1 MMVIHRAGALPGR
14 EQPATRGGAV
24 VGTYRIIRRLAVG
37 GMAEVFLGKMV
48 GAEGFEKPVA
58 VKRILPSFG
67 QDESFIHLFLREAK
81 VCVALQHANV
91 VQVLD
96 LGAVKGQYYMVM
108 EFVDGENLRALLKA
122 ARTRPLAL
130 GLREVCFITQQV
142 AEGLA
147 YAHSRTDASG
157 TPLNIVHRDVNP
169 SNVMIGGNGEIKLA
183 DFGIAKV
190 ADGHQETQAG
200 VLKGK
205 INYLSPEQ
213 VLNKPVD
220 QRSDIFL
227 LGLLLHEL
235 LSGRQ
240 LLQGTQLQIVQQL
253 SAFNERALE
262 PIPGVPAPLWSILQ
276 RALAFSPAGR
286 FRTAHEF
293 SSALQ
298 SFLFDHRLR
307 VGTTDIASLFGRAF
321 PARRS
326 PLEDLPGARGEEIH
340 LESRDTPRGVAPPV
354 LQPFSSALPPAATTL
369 IRATP
374 APGSGRAPA
383 PPPLPRSAQEPTRVS
398 AGSEPLPAP
407 APYRPTARS
416 RAGRRIGDI
425 LLARG
430 MLTSDQLT
438 QALTLQKRAGG
449 KLGQV
454 LVGERLVEAEELV
467 RALSE
472 QSGLPHISSER
483 LHTMPVPVELT
494 RLMPMELCEKL
505 CAVPVALRS
514 RELYCAMLEPRDLK
528 VLDTLKFATGS
539 ISVHGLFATEPAIR
553 RAIRRFYL
561 GEEAREEPEDKS
573 ETSFNRERVLNF
585 VERFTGRTMVNL
597 DLEAEPGDEPSLE
610 PPRPARA
617 LTPPPVPT
625 PPARAPVL
633 PGSSSRARM
642 VLVVGDTPEP
652 VHIAVK
658 LLLHQGIAAAESPA
672 GTAEKALALGGYDL
686 VLVLEDAV
694 ADPPGVAARLRAAYP
709 GVGVRCLP
717 SLSTVLLGEGGPL
730 ARQLAVQARMLESA
744 VAMMGGSA
752 MMAPLLVRL
761 ARRCAVRLGAGSVEE
776 SLAGTAA
783 AALALGARM
792 EEASHFVLPSL
803 ARVHSLVGSEL
814 PEVAELLT
822 AVLSG
827 GAEAGPPPDRLA
839 LAVLAA
845 TAFVLQTQ
853 SAQPSATEV
862 IEALLALR
870 KSQRLTP
877 VALEALAQELGT
889 GADGASS
896 TAPRVVVVDNDLSTA
911 LTLQLRLMADGL
923 GMKRVRT
930 LAEVEQSLAG
940 AQAAILEAP
949 LPDGDVHALLRV
961 LRASPATAHLPVFLI
976 VPREDP
982 AGVMT
987 GIDAGAD
994 DVLVRPVNVEV
1005 LMAKLRRAMAHQ
1017 HAVQRAGG
1025 HFS

>member
-1 MMVIHRAGALPGR
+1 
-14 EQPATRGGAV
+14 

-147 YAHSRTDASG
+147 YAHSRTDATG

-213 VLNKPVD
+213 VLNRTVD

-253 SAFNERALE
+253 STFNERALE
-262 PIPGVPAPLWSILQ
+262 PIPGVPAPLWSIVQ

-321 PARRS
+321 LARRS
-326 PLEDLPGARGEEIH
+326 PLEDLAGARGEEIH
-340 LESRDTPRGVAPPV
+340 LEHRDTPRGVAPPV
-354 LQPFSSALPPAATTL
+354 LQPYVSTSPVATTL

-374 APGSGRAPA
+374 ASGSGRAVT
-383 PPPLPRSAQEPTRVS
+383 PPPLPRPAQEPAR
-398 AGSEPLPAP
+398 AEPPPAP
-407 APYRPTARS
+407 TPYRSPARP

-430 MLTSDQLT
+430 VLSAEDLT

-483 LHTMPVPVELT
+483 LHTMPIPVELT

-505 CAVPVALRS
+505 CAVPVALRN

-528 VLDTLKFATGS
+528 VLDALKFATGS

-561 GEEAREEPEDKS
+561 GEAAQEEPEDTS
-573 ETSFNRERVLNF
+573 ETSLNRERVLNF
-585 VERFTGRTMVNL
+585 VERFTGRTLVNL
-597 DLEAEPGDEPSLE
+597 DLEAGPLDEPPLE
-610 PPRPARA
+610 PSRPSPA
-617 LTPPPVPT
+617 LTPPPVPS
-625 PPARAPVL
+625 PPSRAPTL

-642 VLVVGDTPEP
+642 VLVVGDTQEP

-658 LLLHQGIAAAESPA
+658 LLLHQGIAAAESA
-672 GTAEKALALGGYDL
+672 SGTAEKALALGGYDL

-694 ADPPGVAARLRAAYP
+694 GDAPATAARLRAAYP

-717 SLSTVLLGEGGPL
+717 SLSTALLGEGGPL
-730 ARQLAVQARMLESA
+730 ARQLAVHARMLESA

-752 MMAPLLVRL
+752 MMAPLLIRL

-792 EEASHFVLPSL
+792 EEASHFVLPSP
-803 ARVHSLVGSEL
+803 ARVHSLVGTEL

-827 GAEAGPPPDRLA
+827 GAEAGPPADRLA
-839 LAVLAA
+839 LAVLVA

-853 SAQPSATEV
+853 SAQPSATEA
-862 IEALLALR
+862 IEALLSLR

-877 VALEALAQELGT
+877 AALEALAQELGT
-889 GADGASS
+889 GTEGGAS
-896 TAPRVVVVDNDLSTA
+896 TANRVVVVDNDLSTA

-949 LPDGDVHALLRV
+949 LPDGDVHALLRG
-961 LRASPATAHLPVFLI
+961 LRAAPATAHLPVFLI

-1025 HFS
+1025 HLS

>member
-1 MMVIHRAGALPGR
+1 M
-14 EQPATRGGAV
+14 
-24 VGTYRIIRRLAVG
+24 GTYRIIRRLAVG

-67 QDESFIHLFLREAK
+67 QDEAFIHLFLREAK
-81 VCVALQHANV
+81 VSVALQHANV
-91 VQVLD
+91 VQVMD

-122 ARTRPLAL
+122 ARARQLSL

-142 AEGLA
+142 ADGLA
-147 YAHSRTDASG
+147 YAHSRLDSTGA
-157 TPLNIVHRDVNP
+157 PLNIVHRDVNP
-169 SNVMIGGNGEIKLA
+169 SNVMVCGNGEVKLA

-213 VLNKPVD
+213 VLSKPVD
-220 QRSDIFL
+220 KRSDIFL

-235 LSGRQ
+235 LAGKQ

-253 SAFNERALE
+253 GTFNERALE
-262 PIPGVPAPLWSILQ
+262 PIPGVPGPLWSILQ
-276 RALAFSPAGR
+276 RALAFSPAAR
-286 FRTAHEF
+286 FRTANEF
-293 SSALQ
+293 SEALQ

-307 VGTTDIASLFGRAF
+307 VGTADIAALFSRAF
-321 PARRS
+321 PGRRS
-326 PLEDLPGARGEEIH
+326 PLEDLAGARGEEIH
-340 LESRDTPRGVAPPV
+340 LDSRETPRASAPPV
-354 LQPFSSALPPAATTL
+354 LRPDVRGPS
-369 IRATP
+369 TP
-374 APGSGRAPA
+374 APVQTAVLRTTPVPIASPGRAPPA
-383 PPPLPRSAQEPTRVS
+383 PPAGRSPPEPPTRVVP
-398 AGSEPLPAP
+398 GGEPLPVSP
-407 APYRPTARS
+407 QL
-416 RAGRRIGDI
+416 RATGRQHRVGRRIGDI

-430 MLTSDQLT
+430 VLTSEQLEE
-438 QALTLQKRAGG
+438 ALTLQKRLGG

-454 LVGERLVEAEELV
+454 LLGARLVEAEELV

-472 QSGLPHISSER
+472 QCGLPHISGER
-483 LHTMPVPVELT
+483 LQTMQVPAELM
-494 RLMPMELCEKL
+494 RLLPMELCEKL
-505 CAVPVALRS
+505 CAVPVAQRN
-514 RELYCAMLEPRDLK
+514 RELYFAVLEPRDLK
-528 VLDTLKFATGS
+528 VMDALKFATGT
-539 ISVHGLFATEPAIR
+539 ISVHGLFAAEAAIR

-561 GEEAREEPEDKS
+561 GDEAAEVEEKS
-573 ETSFNRERVLNF
+573 ETALNRERVLNF

-597 DLEAEPGDEPSLE
+597 DLELEPSEE
-610 PPRPARA
+610 PVPAPPKPPPA

-625 PPARAPVL
+625 LPARAL
-633 PGSSSRARM
+633 SSSGSSSRARM
-642 VLVVGDTPEP
+642 VLVVGDAPEAAG
-652 VHIAVK
+652 IAVT
-658 LLLHQGIAAAESPA
+658 LLLQQGIAAAESRSS
-672 GTAEKALALGGYDL
+672 TAEKALALGGYDL

-694 ADPPGVAARLRAAYP
+694 VDPPAVAARLRAAYP
-709 GVGVRCLP
+709 GMGVRSMP
-717 SLSTVLLGEGGPL
+717 SLSAALLGEGGPL
-730 ARQLAVQARMLESA
+730 ARLLTVHARMLESA

-752 MMAPLLVRL
+752 MMAPFLVKL

-776 SLAGTAA
+776 SLAGVAA

-792 EEASHFVLPSL
+792 EESSHFVLPSL
-803 ARVHSLVGSEL
+803 ARVHSLVGHDL

-827 GAEAGPPPDRLA
+827 GAEAGPPADRLA

-853 SAQPSATEV
+853 SAQPTPTEA

-870 KSQRLTP
+870 KSSRLTP
-877 VALEALAQELGT
+877 AALEALAQELGT
-889 GADGASS
+889 GTEGPHSA
-896 TAPRVVVVDNDLSTA
+896 APRVVVVDNDLSTA
-911 LTLQLRLMADGL
+911 LALQLRLMADGL

-930 LAEVEQSLAG
+930 LAEVEQALGG
-940 AQAAILEAP
+940 AHAAILEAP
-949 LPDGDVHALLRV
+949 LPDGDVHTLIRT
-961 LRASPATAHLPVFLI
+961 LRATPATAHLPLFLI

-982 AGVMT
+982 AGVMM

-1005 LMAKLRRAMAHQ
+1005 LMAKLRRAIAQQ

-1025 HFS
+1025 PHS

>member
-1 MMVIHRAGALPGR
+1 M
-14 EQPATRGGAV
+14 
-24 VGTYRIIRRLAVG
+24 GTYRIIRRLAVG

-122 ARTRPLAL
+122 ARTRPFAL

-147 YAHSRTDASG
+147 YAHSRADATG

-213 VLNKPVD
+213 VLSRPVD

-235 LSGRQ
+235 LSGKQ

-253 SAFNERALE
+253 STFNERALE

-286 FRTAHEF
+286 FRTAQEL

-326 PLEDLPGARGEEIH
+326 PLEDLAGARGEEIH
-340 LESRDTPRGVAPPV
+340 LENRDTPRGVAPPV
-354 LQPFSSALPPAATTL
+354 LQPFTSASPFAATTL

-374 APGSGRAPA
+374 APGSGRAPG
-383 PPPLPRSAQEPTRVS
+383 PPPLPRPAQEPTRGAV
-398 AGSEPLPAP
+398 GGEPVP
-407 APYRPTARS
+407 APYRSTARP

-430 MLTSDQLT
+430 MLTADKLE
-438 QALTLQKRAGG
+438 QALVLQKRAGG

-454 LVGERLVEAEELV
+454 LVGERLVEAEDLV

-483 LHTMPVPVELT
+483 LHTMPIPVELT

-528 VLDTLKFATGS
+528 VLDALKFATGS

-573 ETSFNRERVLNF
+573 ETSLNRERVLNF

-597 DLEAEPGDEPSLE
+597 DLEAEPLDEPSLA
-610 PPRPARA
+610 PPRPSPA
-617 LTPPPVPT
+617 LTPPPVPS
-625 PPARAPVL
+625 PPARPPL
-633 PGSSSRARM
+633 SGSSSRARM

-694 ADPPGVAARLRAAYP
+694 ADPPAAAARLRAAYP
-709 GVGVRCLP
+709 GVGVRCMP
-717 SLSTVLLGEGGPL
+717 SLSTALLGEGGPL
-730 ARQLAVQARMLESA
+730 ARQLAVHARMLESA

-752 MMAPLLVRL
+752 MMTPLLVRL

-827 GAEAGPPPDRLA
+827 GAEAGPPTDRLA

-862 IEALLALR
+862 IEALLSLR

-877 VALEALAQELGT
+877 AALEALAQELGSGT
-889 GADGASS
+889 EGVSS

-982 AGVMT
+982 SGVMM

>member
-1 MMVIHRAGALPGR
+1 
-14 EQPATRGGAV
+14 
-24 VGTYRIIRRLAVG
+24 
-37 GMAEVFLGKMV
+37 MV

-67 QDESFIHLFLREAK
+67 QDEAFIHLFLREAK
-81 VCVALQHANV
+81 VSVALQHGNV

-108 EFVDGENLRALLKA
+108 EFVDGENLRALLRA
-122 ARTRPLAL
+122 ARARQLSL

-142 AEGLA
+142 ADGLA
-147 YAHSRTDASG
+147 YAHSRMDSTGA
-157 TPLNIVHRDVNP
+157 PLNIVHRDVNP
-169 SNVMIGGNGEIKLA
+169 SNVMIGSNGEVKLA

-213 VLNKPVD
+213 VLSKPVD
-220 QRSDIFL
+220 KRSDIFL

-235 LSGRQ
+235 LAGKQ

-253 SAFNERALE
+253 GTFNERALE

-276 RALAFSPAGR
+276 RALAFSPAAR
-286 FRTAHEF
+286 FRTANEF

-307 VGTTDIASLFGRAF
+307 VGTADIAALFGRAF

-326 PLEDLPGARGEEIH
+326 PLEDLAGARGEEIH
-340 LESRDTPRGVAPPV
+340 LDSRETPRAMAPPV
-354 LQPFSSALPPAATTL
+354 LQPDVRAPSALAQTAVLRTTPVPIASPGRVPPAPPAA
-369 IRATP
+369 RP
-374 APGSGRAPA
+374 APEGPPRAVPGA
-383 PPPLPRSAQEPTRVS
+383 EPPPSPS
-398 AGSEPLPAP
+398 PL
-407 APYRPTARS
+407 RPPGRQP

-425 LLARG
+425 LVARG
-430 MLTSDQLT
+430 MLPPEALE
-438 QALTLQKRAGG
+438 QALTLQKRLGG

-454 LVGERLVEAEELV
+454 LVGERLLEAEELV

-472 QSGLPHISSER
+472 QSGMPHISGER
-483 LHTMPVPVELT
+483 LQTMPVPAELI
-494 RLMPMELCEKL
+494 RLLPMEMCEKL
-505 CAVPVALRS
+505 CAVPVAQRN
-514 RELYCAMLEPRDLK
+514 RELYCAVLEPRDLK
-528 VLDTLKFATGS
+528 VMDALKFATGT
-539 ISVHGLFATEPAIR
+539 ISVHGLFATESAIR

-561 GEEAREEPEDKS
+561 GEEAAELEEKS
-573 ETSFNRERVLNF
+573 ETSLNRERVLNF

-597 DLEAEPGDEPSLE
+597 DLDLEAEPPAAAQA
-610 PPRPARA
+610 PPPPPKPPPA
-617 LTPPPVPT
+617 LTPAPVPI
-625 PPARAPVL
+625 PPARTLAS

-642 VLVVGDTPEP
+642 VLVVGDASEI
-652 VHIAVK
+652 VSVAVT
-658 LLLHQGIAAAESPA
+658 LLLQQGIAAAESRA
-672 GTAEKALALGGYDL
+672 NTAEKALALGGYDL

-694 ADPPGVAARLRAAYP
+694 ADPPAVAARLRAAYP
-709 GVGVRCLP
+709 GMGVRSMP
-717 SLSTVLLGEGGPL
+717 SLSAALLGEGGPL
-730 ARQLAVQARMLESA
+730 ARLLAVHARMLESA

-752 MMAPLLVRL
+752 MMAPFLVKL

-792 EEASHFVLPSL
+792 EESSHFVLPSL
-803 ARVHSLVGSEL
+803 ARVHSLVGHEL
-814 PEVAELLT
+814 PEVAEVLT

-853 SAQPSATEV
+853 SAQPTPTEA

-870 KSQRLTP
+870 KSSRLTP
-877 VALEALAQELGT
+877 AALEALAQELGT
-889 GADGASS
+889 GAEGTHS

-911 LTLQLRLMADGL
+911 LALQLRLMAEGL

-930 LAEVEQSLAG
+930 LAEVEQALGG

-949 LPDGDVHALLRV
+949 LPDGDVHTLVRT
-961 LRASPATAHLPVFLI
+961 LRAAPATAHLPLFLI

-982 AGVMT
+982 NGVMT

-1005 LMAKLRRAMAHQ
+1005 LMAKLRRAIAQQ

-1025 HFS
+1025 PHS